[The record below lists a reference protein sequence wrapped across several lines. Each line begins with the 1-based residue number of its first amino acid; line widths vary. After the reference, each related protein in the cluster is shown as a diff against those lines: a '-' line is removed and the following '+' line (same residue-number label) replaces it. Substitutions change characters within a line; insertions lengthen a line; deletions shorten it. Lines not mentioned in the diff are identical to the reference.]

1 MRQKNKMHTLGF
13 LCCIMVILAFYRG
26 PVAVR
31 ADSLQTVPPAA
42 ESGCTVERLED
53 AKEAAQAVLEDWEK
67 DYYGEILVHEDSNR
81 IEIDG
86 EKDTFTDT
94 FSVNE
99 KEMKKAVSSQA
110 KLSRFLEEKTAE
122 EGKVYEIDRKE
133 KGLFSLISP
142 YQSKR
147 IVIYST
153 EVSSSYGAE
162 EKYIYEEGNETILC
176 FETEED
182 TKTAYEQIQKDYGQR
197 QCFVDEI
204 YSVNEMASST
214 SWGGDTTGMTS
225 LKADNSVASMASKV
239 TVAVIDTGINK
250 SHSMFRNRKIL
261 PGSYNFMNRNSNI
274 NDNNGHGT
282 HVAGIITDMT
292 PENVQLLVLKI
303 ADSDGSSS
311 SLIMNLAMNYA
322 ISKKVDVMNISYG
335 FLSRSAS
342 RFTFLDKAIDRAY
355 KNGIP
360 VVTAAGNLVEDVE
373 GRSVKNCYPACN
385 NQTIAVSAL
394 DKNLK
399 LAEYSY
405 YGTAIDFAAPG
416 SEIASAWVGTESGL
430 RVESGTS
437 MAAPH
442 ITSALAYIKLR
453 DKKMSVQGAYLELK
467 KFCKDLGAKG
477 KDALYG
483 NGYPDLTGLFASQ
496 STYASW
502 TVSSMLKSPKVT
514 TCKNGDKGTE
524 LRWNAIPGALG
535 YDIYRRKNGGVSHRL
550 ATVST
555 NRYLDRGLKE
565 GDYSTYYIV
574 AYTKRS
580 GIRSISGNSNTVANI
595 TLKKSRILKLRSMG
609 RHKVML
615 QWKNLP
621 CWEDKFLQVQF
632 SKSKDF
638 RKKKTKTFYAIRNN
652 GRFSSKMKGLLY
664 FRVRSKFRW
673 DGKTYYSAWSD
684 IKKVKVK

>member
-1 MRQKNKMHTLGF
+1 MRQMNKIQSLGI
-13 LCCIMVILAFYRG
+13 LCCIMVILALAMG
-26 PVAVR
+26 PLAVR
-31 ADSLQTVPPAA
+31 AESVQADSIQQDR
-42 ESGCTVERLED
+42 GCTVERLGD
-53 AKEAAQAVLEDWEK
+53 AKEAAQAVLEDWEQ
-67 DYYGEILVHEDSNR
+67 DYYGEILVHEDSNQ

-94 FSVNE
+94 FSTNSR
-99 KEMKKAVSSQA
+99 EMREAVSSQDN
-110 KLSRFLEEKTAE
+110 LSRFLEEKTGQ
-122 EGKVYEIDRKE
+122 EGKIYQVDQKE
-133 KGLFSLISP
+133 DGLFSLTSP

-176 FETEED
+176 FDTEED
-182 TKTAYEQIQKDYGQR
+182 TKAAFEQIQRDYGR
-197 QCFVDEI
+197 KQCFVDEI
-204 YSVNEMASST
+204 YSVNEMASSN
-214 SWGGDTTGMTS
+214 SWGGDATGMTS
-225 LKADNSVASMASKV
+225 LKADTAVTSTASKV

-261 PGSYNFMNRNSNI
+261 AGSYNFMNRNSNI
-274 NDNNGHGT
+274 NDKNGHGT
-282 HVAGIITDMT
+282 HVAGIIADMT

-322 ISKKVDVMNISYG
+322 ISKKVDVMNVSYG
-335 FLSRSAS
+335 FLSGSAA

-373 GRSVKNCYPACN
+373 GRNVKNCYPACN

-399 LAEYSY
+399 LADYSY

-416 SEIASAWVGTESGL
+416 SEIASAWIGTDSGL

-453 DKKMSVQGAYLELK
+453 DKNLSVQGAYLELK
-467 KFCKDLGAKG
+467 KFCKDLGEKG

-483 NGYPDLTGLFASQ
+483 NGYPDITGLFATQ
-496 STYASW
+496 SSYASW
-502 TVSSMLKSPKVT
+502 TVSNMLKSPKVT
-514 TCKNGDKGTE
+514 ICKNAQKGTE
-524 LRWNAIPGALG
+524 LKWNAVPGALG
-535 YDIYRRKNGGVSHRL
+535 YEIYRRKNGGIVHKI

-555 NRYLDRGLKE
+555 PRYLDQGLKE
-565 GDYSTYYIV
+565 GDYSAYNVV
-574 AYTKRS
+574 AYTKRG
-580 GIRSISGNSNTVANI
+580 GIRSISGNSNTVTNI
-595 TLKKSRILKLRSMG
+595 TLKKSKIIKLRSLTG
-609 RHKVML
+609 KKVML
-615 QWKNLP
+615 RWKNLP
-621 CWEDKFLQVQF
+621 CWEDKFIQVQF
-632 SKSKDF
+632 SKNKDF
-638 RKKKTKTFYAIRNN
+638 RKKKTKTFYAFHNN
-652 GRFSSKMKGLLY
+652 CRFSPKMKGLLY
-664 FRVRSKFRW
+664 IRTRSKFRW
-673 DGKTYYSAWSD
+673 DGKTYHSAWSD